1 MSPKSKLKGSES
13 MIYMD
18 HAATTST
25 HPEVI
30 RAMQPYFHDRFANP
44 SGIYSIAKENR
55 KVIEESRQMIAD
67 TLHAKKNEIYFTAGG
82 SEGDNWALKEIADA
96 YSQKGRHII
105 TTKLEHHGILHTC
118 EYLEK
123 HGFLVTYLDV
133 DTSGCVDPAQVE
145 QAIRPDT
152 ILISVMFA
160 NNEIGTIQ
168 PIGEIGAV
176 ARRHHILFHTDAVQ
190 AYGQIPIDVEQLQI
204 DLLTASGHKFR
215 GPKGTGF
222 LYVKETVKLKSLIHG
237 GAQERGLRAG
247 TENVPGIVGLATA
260 AYIADAT
267 MDRRIRHEMNI
278 RNYLIGTLLEEI
290 PYCQLNGHPKK
301 RLPNNINISFRFIDS
316 GTLLVMLD
324 TMGICASGGSA
335 CTSASKE
342 PSHVLKA
349 IGLSDEL
356 ARGTIR
362 LTIGEE
368 TTKED
373 ADYAIACI
381 RKIVEELREQSPFY
395 DDYKKHAHG

>member
-1 MSPKSKLKGSES
+1 MTV
-13 MIYMD
+13 YMD

-30 RAMQPYFHDRFANP
+30 RAMQPYFHDKFANP

-55 KVIEESRQMIAD
+55 QKIEKCRQMIAD

-82 SEGDNWALKEIADA
+82 SEGDNWALKEIADT
-96 YSQKGRHII
+96 YSKKGRHII

-118 EYLEK
+118 EYLER
-123 HGFLVTYLDV
+123 HGFEVTYLDV
-133 DTSGCVDPAQVE
+133 DIYGRVNPVQVE
-145 QAIRPDT
+145 RAIRKDT

-168 PIGEIGAV
+168 PIGEIGAI
-176 ARRHHILFHTDAVQ
+176 ARRHNILFHTDAVQ
-190 AYGQIPIDVEQLQI
+190 AYGQIPIDVACLQV

-222 LYVKETVKLKSLIHG
+222 LYVRDGVKLQSLIHG
-237 GAQERGLRAG
+237 GAQEQGLRAG

-260 AYIADAT
+260 AYIADAA
-267 MDRRIRHEMNI
+267 MEQRMKYEIQIREYM
-278 RNYLIGTLLEEI
+278 IGELLTTI
-290 PYCQLNGHPKK
+290 PYSQLNGHPEQ
-301 RLPNNINISFRFIDS
+301 RLPNNINISFQFVD
-316 GTLLVMLD
+316 GGALLVMLD
-324 TMGICASGGSA
+324 TLGICASGGSA

-368 TTKED
+368 TTKKD
-373 ADYAIACI
+373 ADYVIACI
-381 RKIVEELREQSPFY
+381 RELVGGLREQSPFY
-395 DDYKKHAHG
+395 EDYRSRMYAPD

>member
-1 MSPKSKLKGSES
+1 
-13 MIYMD
+13 MD

-55 KVIEESRQMIAD
+55 RVIEESRQMIAD
-67 TLHAKKNEIYFTAGG
+67 TLHAKKDEIYFTAGG
-82 SEGDNWALKEIADA
+82 SEGDNWALKEIADT
-96 YSQKGRHII
+96 YREKGRHII

-118 EYLEK
+118 EYLEH
-123 HGFLVTYLDV
+123 HGFRVTYLDV
-133 DTSGCVDPAQVE
+133 DASGCVDPEQLE
-145 QAIRPDT
+145 QAIREDT

-168 PIGEIGAV
+168 PIAQIGAV
-176 ARRHHILFHTDAVQ
+176 ARRYNILFHTDAVQ

-222 LYVKETVKLKSLIHG
+222 LYVRENVKLQSLIHG

-267 MDRRIRHEMNI
+267 MEQRIRHELYI
-278 RNYLIGTLLEEI
+278 RSYMTDKLLDEI
-290 PYCQLNGHPKK
+290 PYSQLNGHPDK
-301 RLPNNINISFRFIDS
+301 RLPNNINISFEFIDS
-316 GTLLVMLD
+316 GTLLVLLD

-335 CTSASKE
+335 CTSASKHT
-342 PSHVLKA
+342 SHVLKA

-373 ADYAIACI
+373 ADYVIACI
-381 RKIVEELREQSPFY
+381 RKIIGELREQSPFY
-395 DDYKKHAHG
+395 EDYKRRMRRT

>member
-1 MSPKSKLKGSES
+1 
-13 MIYMD
+13 MD

-55 KVIEESRQMIAD
+55 RVVEKSRQMIAD
-67 TLHAKKNEIYFTAGG
+67 TLHAKKDEIYFTAGG
-82 SEGDNWALKEIADA
+82 SEGDNWALKEIADT
-96 YSQKGRHII
+96 YREKGRHII

-118 EYLEK
+118 EYLEH
-123 HGFLVTYLDV
+123 HGFRITYLDV
-133 DTSGCVDPAQVE
+133 DAYGCVNPEQVE
-145 QAIRPDT
+145 QAIREDT

-168 PIGEIGAV
+168 PIAEIGAV
-176 ARRHHILFHTDAVQ
+176 ARRHNILFHTDAVQ
-190 AYGQIPIDVEQLQI
+190 AYGQIPIDVDLLQI

-222 LYVKETVKLKSLIHG
+222 LYVRENVKLQSLIHG

-267 MDRRIRHEMNI
+267 MEQRIRHELYI
-278 RNYLIGTLLEEI
+278 RSYMTEKLLDEI
-290 PYCQLNGHPKK
+290 PYSQLNGHPEK
-301 RLPNNINISFRFIDS
+301 RLPNNMNISFEFIDS
-316 GTLLVMLD
+316 GTLLVLLD

-335 CTSASKE
+335 CTSASKQ

-373 ADYAIACI
+373 ADYVIACI
-381 RKIVEELREQSPFY
+381 RKIIGELREQSPFY
-395 DDYKKHAHG
+395 EDYKRRMHRT

>member
-1 MSPKSKLKGSES
+1 
-13 MIYMD
+13 MD

-55 KVIEESRQMIAD
+55 RVVEKSRQMIAD
-67 TLHAKKNEIYFTAGG
+67 TLHAKKDEIYFTAGG
-82 SEGDNWALKEIADA
+82 SEGDNWALKEIADT
-96 YSQKGRHII
+96 YREKGRHII

-118 EYLEK
+118 EYLEH
-123 HGFLVTYLDV
+123 HGFRITYLDV
-133 DTSGCVDPAQVE
+133 DAYGCVNPEQVE
-145 QAIRPDT
+145 QAIREDT

-168 PIGEIGAV
+168 PIAEIGAV
-176 ARRHHILFHTDAVQ
+176 ARRHNILFHTDAVQ
-190 AYGQIPIDVEQLQI
+190 AYGQIPIDVDLLQI

-222 LYVKETVKLKSLIHG
+222 LYVRENVKLQSLIHG

-267 MDRRIRHEMNI
+267 MEQRIRHELYI
-278 RNYLIGTLLEEI
+278 RSYMTEKLLDEI
-290 PYCQLNGHPKK
+290 PHSQLNGHPEK
-301 RLPNNINISFRFIDS
+301 RLPNNMNISFEFIDS
-316 GTLLVMLD
+316 GTLLVLLD

-335 CTSASKE
+335 CTSASKQ

-373 ADYAIACI
+373 ADYVIACI
-381 RKIVEELREQSPFY
+381 RKIIGELREQSPFY
-395 DDYKKHAHG
+395 EDYKRRMRRT

>member
-1 MSPKSKLKGSES
+1 
-13 MIYMD
+13 MD

-30 RAMQPYFHDRFANP
+30 RAMQPYFHDKFANP

-55 KVIEESRQMIAD
+55 QKIEKCRQMIAD

-82 SEGDNWALKEIADA
+82 SEGDNWALKEIADT
-96 YSQKGRHII
+96 YSKKGRHII

-118 EYLEK
+118 EYLER
-123 HGFLVTYLDV
+123 HGFEVTYLDV
-133 DTSGCVDPAQVE
+133 DIYGRVNPVQVE
-145 QAIRPDT
+145 RAIRKDT

-168 PIGEIGAV
+168 PIGEIGAI
-176 ARRHHILFHTDAVQ
+176 ARRHNVLFHTDAVQ
-190 AYGQIPIDVEQLQI
+190 AYGQIPIDVACLQV

-222 LYVKETVKLKSLIHG
+222 LYVRDVVKLQSLIHG
-237 GAQERGLRAG
+237 GAQEQGLRAG

-260 AYIADAT
+260 VYIADAA
-267 MDRRIRHEMNI
+267 MEQRMKYEIQIREYM
-278 RNYLIGTLLEEI
+278 IGELLTTI
-290 PYCQLNGHPKK
+290 PYSQLNGHPEQ
-301 RLPNNINISFRFIDS
+301 RLPNNINISFQFVD
-316 GTLLVMLD
+316 GGALLVMLD
-324 TMGICASGGSA
+324 TLGICASGGSA

-368 TTKED
+368 TTK
-373 ADYAIACI
+373 
-381 RKIVEELREQSPFY
+381 RMQTM
-395 DDYKKHAHG
+395 

>member
-1 MSPKSKLKGSES
+1 MN
-13 MIYMD
+13 
-18 HAATTST
+18 
-25 HPEVI
+25 PE
-30 RAMQPYFHDRFANP
+30 
-44 SGIYSIAKENR
+44 
-55 KVIEESRQMIAD
+55 
-67 TLHAKKNEIYFTAGG
+67 
-82 SEGDNWALKEIADA
+82 
-96 YSQKGRHII
+96 
-105 TTKLEHHGILHTC
+105 
-118 EYLEK
+118 
-123 HGFLVTYLDV
+123 
-133 DTSGCVDPAQVE
+133 QVE
-145 QAIRPDT
+145 QAIREDT

-176 ARRHHILFHTDAVQ
+176 ARRHNILFHTDAVQ
-190 AYGQIPIDVEQLQI
+190 AYGQIPIDVDLLQI

-222 LYVKETVKLKSLIHG
+222 LYVRENVKLQSLIHG

-267 MDRRIRHEMNI
+267 MEQRIRHELYI
-278 RNYLIGTLLEEI
+278 RSYMTEKLLDEI
-290 PYCQLNGHPKK
+290 PYSQLNGHPEK
-301 RLPNNINISFRFIDS
+301 RLPNNMNISFEFIDS
-316 GTLLVMLD
+316 GTLLVLLD

-335 CTSASKE
+335 CTSASKQ

-373 ADYAIACI
+373 ADYVIACI
-381 RKIVEELREQSPFY
+381 RKIIGELREQSPFY
-395 DDYKKHAHG
+395 EDYKRRMHRT

>member
-1 MSPKSKLKGSES
+1 
-13 MIYMD
+13 MD

-55 KVIEESRQMIAD
+55 RVVEKSRQMIAD
-67 TLHAKKNEIYFTAGG
+67 TLHAKKDEIYFTASG
-82 SEGDNWALKEIADA
+82 SEGDNWALKEIADT
-96 YSQKGRHII
+96 YREKGRHII

-118 EYLEK
+118 EYLEH
-123 HGFLVTYLDV
+123 HGFRITYLDV
-133 DTSGCVDPAQVE
+133 DAYGCVNPEQVE
-145 QAIRPDT
+145 QAIREDT

-176 ARRHHILFHTDAVQ
+176 ARRHNILFHTDAVQ
-190 AYGQIPIDVEQLQI
+190 AYGQIPIDVDLLQI

-222 LYVKETVKLKSLIHG
+222 LYVRENVKLQSLIHG

-267 MDRRIRHEMNI
+267 MEQRIRHELYI
-278 RNYLIGTLLEEI
+278 RSYMTEKLLDEI
-290 PYCQLNGHPKK
+290 PYSQLNGHPEK
-301 RLPNNINISFRFIDS
+301 RLPNNMNISFEFIDS
-316 GTLLVMLD
+316 GTLLVLLD

-335 CTSASKE
+335 CTSASKQ

-373 ADYAIACI
+373 ADYVIACI
-381 RKIVEELREQSPFY
+381 RKIIGELREQSPFY
-395 DDYKKHAHG
+395 EDYKRRMHRT